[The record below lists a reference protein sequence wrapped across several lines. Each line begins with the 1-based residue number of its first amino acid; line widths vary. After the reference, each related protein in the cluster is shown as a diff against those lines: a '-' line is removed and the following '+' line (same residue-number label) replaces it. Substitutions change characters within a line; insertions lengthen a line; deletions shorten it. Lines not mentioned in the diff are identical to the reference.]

1 MLKKS
6 LLFFILVP
14 VLLFGQVKD
23 YQLGSPGIT
32 KGQRYGAYYDYG
44 DQEAVNI
51 KVAVWGWVKYPGKYN
66 IPDYTS
72 VAELISYAGGPTD
85 DSDLEHLRIYRIDEN
100 NKQKMI
106 MFDYND
112 LMWEDQLEYRHR
124 RVPSLKPGDVLIVP
138 GTPRLYFR
146 DWFSIGLSVF
156 SALIQLTIL
165 ILNITK

>member
-1 MLKKS
+1 M
-6 LLFFILVP
+6 
-14 VLLFGQVKD
+14 
-23 YQLGSPGIT
+23 
-32 KGQRYGAYYDYG
+32 
-44 DQEAVNI
+44 
-51 KVAVWGWVKYPGKYN
+51 
-66 IPDYTS
+66 PDFTS
-72 VAELISYAGGPTD
+72 VAELISYAGGPSD
-85 DSDLEHLRIYRIDEN
+85 DSDLEHLRIYRIGEN

-106 MFDYND
+106 LFDYND

-124 RVPSLKPGDVLIVP
+124 RVPSLKPGDVLIIP